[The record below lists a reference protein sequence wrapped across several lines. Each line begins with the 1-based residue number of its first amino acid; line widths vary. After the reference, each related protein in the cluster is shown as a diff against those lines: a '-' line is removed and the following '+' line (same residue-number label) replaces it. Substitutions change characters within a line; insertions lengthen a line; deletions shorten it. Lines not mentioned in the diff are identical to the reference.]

1 MTEPVGPIS
10 GVSRSRRVGRA
21 AGVVGRRAS
30 DQPVVNLPVRTE
42 PPTDEPA
49 PPPPAGA
56 SEYAAQLLGQGGQKR
71 GLRGG
76 PATLDHARTA
86 YLETEW
92 SGPADRR
99 PAPGR
104 IAKTEI

>member
-1 MTEPVGPIS
+1 MTEPIGPVDR
-10 GVSRSRRVGRA
+10 VSRPRRVGRA
-21 AGVVGRRAS
+21 SGVAGRRAG
-30 DQPVVNLPVRTE
+30 DQPATSLPVRTE
-42 PPTDEPA
+42 PPADEPA
-49 PPPPAGA
+49 PPPPTGA

-76 PATLDHARTA
+76 PETLDHARTA